1 MPLFFPSLL
10 RAALLLVAL
19 ALAAPSRGADIDLA
33 EIVRNPV
40 IGNYKGYAEF
50 KMANYANA
58 RTIWEALAARGNPEA
73 HFNLGILEEDGLGGP
88 ADMERARAHYESA
101 AIGGSSK
108 AQYRLGLLYTT
119 GGKLARDEAKAARW
133 LAAAAAQGDRD
144 AAALLDKAAGGSPNE
159 RDFLEAD
166 TLRAAGRNAQAVAI
180 WRRLAEG
187 GHTRARTR
195 LAWMLEAGTGIG
207 RDLASAASW
216 FRLAAEDGDA
226 DAQYALSV
234 MLRTGKG
241 QPQNALEAD
250 YWLARAAAQGHQ
262 SAKAALPR

>member
-1 MPLFFPSLL
+1 M
-10 RAALLLVAL
+10 RGALLLAAL
-19 ALAAPSRGADIDLA
+19 ALAAPSRATDIDLL

-73 HFNLGILEEDGLGGP
+73 HFNLGILDEDGLGGP

-101 AIGGSSK
+101 ASGGSSK
-108 AQYRLGLLYTT
+108 AQYRLGLLYST
-119 GGKLARDEAKAARW
+119 GGRLARDETKAKHW

-144 AAALLDKAAGGSPNE
+144 AAALLDQAAAGAPDE
-159 RDFLEAD
+159 RDFIDAD
-166 TLRAAGRNAQAVAI
+166 TLRAAGRNTQAVTI
-180 WRRLAEG
+180 WRRLAVR

-195 LAWMLEAGTGIG
+195 LAWMLEAGTGIA
-207 RDLASAASW
+207 RDLDDAARW
-216 FRLAAEDGDA
+216 FRLAAVDGDA

-241 QPQNALEAD
+241 QPQNTVEAD

-262 SAKAALPR
+262 LAMAAAAPR